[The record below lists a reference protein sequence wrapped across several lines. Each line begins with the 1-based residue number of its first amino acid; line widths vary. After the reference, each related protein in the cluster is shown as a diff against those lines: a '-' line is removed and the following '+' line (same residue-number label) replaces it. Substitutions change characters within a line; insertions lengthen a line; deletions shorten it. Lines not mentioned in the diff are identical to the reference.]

1 MKLPRPRRLAL
12 PLAAVV
18 IGLSLPAFGDQL
30 ADMAQ
35 RLANLRG
42 EVEELS
48 RELASETT
56 EGRDRLRSL
65 ARQKADLELEL
76 KKEQM
81 RVAKL
86 RRAIADK
93 RKEVQESKQ
102 KDSEMAPLFENSL
115 DEVRAYVESSLPFR
129 TADRLSALDK
139 LKEQYDSGLLSAP
152 KAVSRLWSFVED
164 EFRLTRENGL
174 YQQSVTVEGE
184 TQLADVVRI
193 GMVMLY
199 FEAGENT
206 IGKAERKD
214 GNWSFKRITDD
225 DQKRQVRELLVSFKK
240 QIRQGYFQVPEA
252 LPPVSGGAQ

>member
-1 MKLPRPRRLAL
+1 MKPSRRLAL

-18 IGLSLPAFGDQL
+18 IGLSLPAFADQL

-35 RLANLRG
+35 RLAKLRA

-48 RELASETT
+48 HELSAETA

-86 RRAIADK
+86 RRAIAEK
-93 RKEVQESKQ
+93 REEIEKSEE
-102 KDSEMAPLFENSL
+102 KDSEMAPLFEEGL
-115 DEVRAYVESSLPFR
+115 QDVRAYVESSLPFR

-139 LKEQYDSGLLSAP
+139 LKKQYDSGLLSAP

-174 YQQSVTVEGE
+174 YQQSVTVDGE

-193 GMVMLY
+193 GMIMMY
-199 FEAGENT
+199 FEAGEDT
-206 IGKAERKD
+206 IGKAERRD
-214 GNWSFKRITDD
+214 GSWIFQRITDD
-225 DQKRQVRELLVSFKK
+225 DRKRQVRELLTSFKK
-240 QIRQGYFQVPEA
+240 QIRQGYFRVPEA
-252 LPPVSGGAQ
+252 LPPLEGGAQ